1 MADGISE
8 AERTQHGIG
17 RGTRNAIIWTG
28 TVQALIALATL
39 LWTAWW
45 AMKVKGEEKRTKK
58 KEDDEDKKRRKVA
71 DEEDKRRLEELDRVL
86 GERVAALLRSVSF
99 V

>member
-28 TVQALIALATL
+28 AIQAIIALATL
-39 LWTAWW
+39 LWTVWW
-45 AMKVKGEEKRTKK
+45 ALRKRGGEE
-58 KEDDEDKKRRKVA
+58 
-71 DEEDKRRLEELDRVL
+71 DEEEGRWRGQEEEEDGR
-86 GERVAALLRSVSF
+86 
-99 V
+99 